1 MRTTLAK
8 YQNGPSTLKILCVIL
23 LVFCYIFYIRREP
36 MVTQIIFCCAV
47 IALAFVANKKIN
59 SLSKYFGH
67 YSLEYDSNFLYYT
80 TAAGE
85 TKIPLQDIT
94 DIKQNGS
101 IESDNNNTTWT
112 AYKIEYTDAIGIKK
126 IHFSVEWSNENK
138 LDAFT
143 RLVKMKNPAFEIMNA
158 RPNGI
163 NLTLVDKGT
172 RLINK
177 VSEKIFKPRR

>member
-1 MRTTLAK
+1 MRTTLAN

-23 LVFCYIFYIRREP
+23 LVFCYIFYIRWEP
-36 MVTQIIFCCAV
+36 LVTQIIFCCTV

-94 DIKQNGS
+94 DINLTGS
-101 IESDNNNTTWT
+101 IETDNTTWT
-112 AYKIEYTDAIGIKK
+112 TYKIEYTDAIEVKK
-126 IHFSVEWSNENK
+126 IRFSAEWSNENK

-177 VSEKIFKPRR
+177 ISEKIFKPRR